1 MILKQEHRG
10 YIMMMQQ
17 KGDCL
22 HLTAMHFAVSG
33 TFNPIG
39 SGALVA
45 LRLGQG
51 VNIYTALFF
60 S

>member
-1 MILKQEHRG
+1 
-10 YIMMMQQ
+10 MMMQQ